1 MQTISRVQP
10 LDGLRD
16 RGQPEATGKAGNMT
30 PQLEADAEYRPAN

>member
-16 RGQPEATGKAGNMT
+16 RGQPEATGQA
-30 PQLEADAEYRPAN
+30 QLESDFRPAD